1 MSEGA
6 RDQISAFQDFR
17 KGNNISNTK
26 QQLLKKFA
34 IVLLQPKEKYNEGLR
49 TVYIHQLKKQKVIF
63 RSLYFL
69 NYL

>member
-34 IVLLQPKEKYNEGLR
+34 IVLLQPKKKYNEVLR
-49 TVYIHQLKKQKVIF
+49 TVYIHQLKKQKSNI
-63 RSLYFL
+63 LFL
-69 NYL
+69 MFF

>member
-34 IVLLQPKEKYNEGLR
+34 IVLLQPKEKYNEVLR
-49 TVYIHQLKKQKVIF
+49 TVYIHQLKKQKSNI
-63 RSLYFL
+63 LFL
-69 NYL
+69 MFF